1 MSRHLKIKIYNII
14 WKRFYYNNGVR
25 EMKRILLACS
35 SGMSTS
41 LLVTK
46 MKAHADS
53 IGDEAEIW
61 AVGQDQARKEMA
73 NADVV
78 LIGPQMSFLKGDLQ
92 KEAKKYGI
100 EVEVIDMQA
109 YGLADGQKAYEQ
121 AVALMGES

>member
-1 MSRHLKIKIYNII
+1 M
-14 WKRFYYNNGVR
+14 
-25 EMKRILLACS
+25 
-35 SGMSTS
+35 
-41 LLVTK
+41 TK

-61 AVGQDQARKEMA
+61 AVGQDQVRKEMA

-121 AVALMGES
+121 ALTLMGES

>member
-1 MSRHLKIKIYNII
+1 MSRHLKIKIYNIN

-53 IGDEAEIW
+53 IGDKAEIW
-61 AVGQDQARKEMA
+61 AVGQDQAKKEMA

-92 KEAKKYGI
+92 KEATKYGI

-121 AVALMGES
+121 ALTLMGES